1 MSKTATIYD
10 LAQATGLSKT
20 TISDA
25 LRGNGRVAPETRQ
38 MILDTARSIGYE
50 ANYYAQRLKGGSS
63 NVIGLVTLALDTH
76 TLMHR
81 ILLMQ
86 HLLNEEGFDVPIHG
100 AGLSAARKPV
110 DQAAMINTLR
120 RQKPRGVICHTYGL
134 SLDAVQELRRY
145 QDSGGNIVCFGT
157 QPVGLECDQVQFD
170 AAEAVYSA
178 TKHLLELGHRRIGLL
193 PTGTVPPDHLWYRG
207 WERAL
212 SEFGVAPCAEWVMDK
227 FPSPSIKM
235 IPDGS
240 ELSAEVRAK
249 EFINWE
255 KTHSTPRP
263 TALCIIND
271 HVASAFVSILLRAGL
286 SVPGDVS
293 IVSYDDM
300 PIARY
305 CIVPLS
311 AVKYPV
317 EEIANEVVQLMCSRI
332 DGSYSGAPRQVCVHG
347 DLTIRQSTAAI
358 SRQLQSS

>member
-1 MSKTATIYD
+1 MTKTATIYD
-10 LAQATGLSKT
+10 LAHATGLSKT

-38 MILDTARSIGYE
+38 MILDTAHSIGYE
-50 ANYYAQRLKGGSS
+50 ANYYAQRLKGVSS
-63 NVIGLVTLALDTH
+63 NVIGLVTLGLDTH

-81 ILLMQ
+81 VLLMQ
-86 HLLNEEGFDVPIHG
+86 HLLNEQGFDVPIHG
-100 AGLSAARKPV
+100 TGLSSARKSA

-134 SLDAVQELRRY
+134 SPEAVQELQRY

-157 QPVGLECDQVQFD
+157 QPIGLNCDQVQFD
-170 AAEAVYSA
+170 AAGAVYSA
-178 TKHLLELGHRRIGLL
+178 TKHLLELGHRRVGLL
-193 PTGTVPPDHLWYRG
+193 PTGTITSDHLWYLG

-212 SEFGVAPCAEWVMDK
+212 SEFGITPSAEWLMDRM
-227 FPSPSIKM
+227 PSPSSKM
-235 IPDGS
+235 VPDGT
-240 ELSAEVRAK
+240 ELSAELRAD

-255 KTHSTPRP
+255 RNYGTPRP

-271 HVASAFVSILLRAGL
+271 HVASAFVTILLRAGL
-286 SVPGDVS
+286 HVPGDVS

-311 AVKYPV
+311 AVKYPI
-317 EEIANEVVQLMCSRI
+317 EEIAYEVVRLMCSRI
-332 DGSYSGAPRQVCVHG
+332 EGSYSGEPRQVCVHG
-347 DLTIRQSTAAI
+347 DLTTRQSTAVFSEQI
-358 SRQLQSS
+358 